1 MKSLIRFAVLAA
13 ACGLLSGCLAAA
25 AVGTTVGVAGDV
37 AEGAVNVAGD
47 VGQAVIPGDD
57 DDEDRARD
65 RRGRDERERP
75 RR

>member
-1 MKSLIRFAVLAA
+1 MRVLLRFAALAV
-13 ACGLLSGCLAAA
+13 ACALLSGCLAAA

-47 VGQAVIPGDD
+47 VGQAVIPGNEDD
-57 DDEDRARD
+57 DDEDRD
-65 RRGRDERERP
+65 RRRRDGERA